1 MFTLLPPSQNI
12 KVAACVVLF
21 HPDRE
26 EYRLLTDTGTEW
38 RLSTRII
45 KGECV
50 DDVFRVQTSSGS
62 TYDLN
67 NDSIK
72 SNESID
78 KMIDIFLAQGQ
89 SFIVAADNPKGLLQV
104 LDKLSD

>member
-1 MFTLLPPSQNI
+1 MYTLLPPSHNI

-26 EYRLLTDTGTEW
+26 EYRLLTDTGTNW
-38 RLSTRII
+38 RLSTPIV

-72 SNESID
+72 SNESIEQ
-78 KMIDIFLAQGQ
+78 MIDIFLVQGQ